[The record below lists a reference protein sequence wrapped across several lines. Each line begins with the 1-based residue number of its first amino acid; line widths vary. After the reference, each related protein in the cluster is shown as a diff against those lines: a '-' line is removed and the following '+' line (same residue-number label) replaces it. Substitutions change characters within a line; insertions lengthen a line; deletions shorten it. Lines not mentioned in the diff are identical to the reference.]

1 MHNIPKI
8 NHQENKN
15 FIIQSVYFGGG
26 TPSLFSAKFFEK
38 IINEIAKR
46 FSFVASPEITIE
58 INPNTISVEKL
69 SELKSVGLT
78 RPSFGVQSFD
88 ENILKFLGRSHSKQ
102 KALDLLDQS
111 RKLFKTFSAD
121 FIYGLPNQKPQ
132 NWKSDLDF
140 ILSQNIPHLSL
151 YSLSLEKGTPF
162 AQKFS
167 TKDLD
172 DGEFYEITRDN
183 CEKAGYLNYE
193 ISNFAKT
200 KDDFSKHNL
209 AYWKGES
216 YLGLGPSA
224 HGRVEIS
231 PKNWIATEGISNIK
245 KWKEKGIEKD
255 NLTKKER
262 AEEII
267 MMFLR
272 TSFELKESFLIE
284 KTEKSFEDV
293 LDLNEIQK
301 AVKNNWLISKNNSI
315 KTTKQGRQFLN
326 SLLKD
331 ITIIIYSY
339 Q

>member
-8 NHQENKN
+8 NHQKN
-15 FIIQSVYFGGG
+15 TKCIVQTVYFGGG

-46 FSFVASPEITIE
+46 FSFVVSPEITIE
-58 INPNTISVEKL
+58 INPNTISIEKL
-69 SELKSVGLT
+69 SELKSAGLT
-78 RPSFGVQSFD
+78 RPSFGIQSFD

-102 KALDLLDQS
+102 KALAILNQS
-111 RKLFKTFSAD
+111 KKLFKTFSAD
-121 FIYGLPNQKPQ
+121 FIYGLPNQKSQ
-132 NWKSDLDF
+132 DWRSNLDF

-162 AQKFS
+162 AQRFS

-172 DGEFYEITRDN
+172 DGEFYEITRDA
-183 CEKAGYLNYE
+183 CEKTGYLNYE

-200 KDDFSKHNL
+200 TDDFSKHNL

-231 PKNWIATEGISNIK
+231 PQNWIATEGISNLK
-245 KWKEKGIEKD
+245 KWKEKGIEKN

-272 TSFELKESFLIE
+272 TSFELKESFLIK
-284 KTEKSFEDV
+284 KTGQNFGDI
-293 LDLNEIQK
+293 LDFNELQK
-301 AVKNNWLISKNNSI
+301 AVKNNWIIYKNNSI

-326 SLLKD
+326 SLLKN
-331 ITIIIYSY
+331 IIRF
-339 Q
+339 